1 MFFEPYVPPNE
12 GAGILTVDRD
22 LCWRINE
29 RGLVTT
35 AVIGAVCWTRNNF
48 RMSDAQQMAIF
59 TGLGLEYHKLRAGGT
74 VLRPKDAHRL
84 AILESQDGVAAL
96 HLEANLP

>member
-48 RMSDAQQMAIF
+48 RMSDAQQLADF
-59 TGLGLEYHKLRAGGT
+59 HWPWAGVPKAARRRHRA
-74 VLRPKDAHRL
+74 A
-84 AILESQDGVAAL
+84 SQRCSSPC
-96 HLEANLP
+96 NP